1 MTNRAPSMVP
11 SFHPSSVTNIIS
23 DRVKNV
29 YQFEGVDTVTFILVF
44 GILLIAICCFSS
56 IGYVWYTKIF
66 LKERALEENELAVIG
81 GVEIES
87 PLRKQSSDRNKQNID
102 KNKQNIDKNKQTL
115 DKNSKSSKRVAQPRR
130 DSGFGF
136 GDVFSGGDDIPMRM

>member
-1 MTNRAPSMVP
+1 MTDRAPSMVP

-29 YQFEGVDTVTFILVF
+29 YQFEGVDTITFILVF

-66 LKERALEENELAVIG
+66 LKERALEENEMAVMG
-81 GVEIES
+81 SVES
-87 PLRKQSSDRNKQNID
+87 PLRKQSSDRNKQNIGRKKENVD
-102 KNKQNIDKNKQTL
+102 R
-115 DKNSKSSKRVAQPRR
+115 NSQPKRAAPPRR

-136 GDVFSGGDDIPMRM
+136 GDVFSGGDNIPMRQDLR

>member
-1 MTNRAPSMVP
+1 MTDRAPSMVP

-66 LKERALEENELAVIG
+66 LKERALEENELAVMG

-87 PLRKQSSDRNKQNID
+87 PLRKQNIDRNKQNID
-102 KNKQNIDKNKQTL
+102 KN
-115 DKNSKSSKRVAQPRR
+115 SKASKRVTQPRR

>member
-1 MTNRAPSMVP
+1 MVP

-87 PLRKQSSDRNKQNID
+87 PLRKQNIDRNKQNID
-102 KNKQNIDKNKQTL
+102 R
-115 DKNSKSSKRVAQPRR
+115 NSKASKRVAQPRR

>member
-1 MTNRAPSMVP
+1 MANRSPSMVP

-66 LKERALEENELAVIG
+66 LKERALDENELAVMG
-81 GVEIES
+81 SVES

-102 KNKQNIDKNKQTL
+102 RNKQTL

>member
-66 LKERALEENELAVIG
+66 LKERALEENELAVMG

-87 PLRKQSSDRNKQNID
+87 PLRKQNIDRNKQNID
-102 KNKQNIDKNKQTL
+102 KN
-115 DKNSKSSKRVAQPRR
+115 SKASKRVAQPRR

>member
-1 MTNRAPSMVP
+1 MANRSPTMVP
-11 SFHPSSVTNIIS
+11 SFHPTSVTNIIS

-66 LKERALEENELAVIG
+66 LKERALDENELAVMG
-81 GVEIES
+81 SVES
-87 PLRKQSSDRNKQNID
+87 PLRKQSSD
-102 KNKQNIDKNKQTL
+102 KNKKNI
-115 DKNSKSSKRVAQPRR
+115 DKNSKSSNRVAQPRR